1 MISPYLNPARKPPRF
16 FAPIEINC
24 PSKSNNDSD
33 YVHSLDILGR
43 ILEQKGKYGNIYHK
57 WNPIWFQGP

>member
-1 MISPYLNPARKPPRF
+1 M
-16 FAPIEINC
+16 
-24 PSKSNNDSD
+24 
-33 YVHSLDILGR
+33 YVHSLDILG